1 MESGVSRQMPAG
13 SLDDSR
19 IRNESTNVLLGK
31 KKVYFSSRRQNFSLR
46 YFPMISD
53 SVL

>member
-1 MESGVSRQMPAG
+1 MEAGVSRQMPAG

-19 IRNESTNVLLGK
+19 IGNESTNVLLGEK
-31 KKVYFSSRRQNFSLR
+31 NVYFPSWRQNFSLC

>member
-19 IRNESTNVLLGK
+19 IRNESTNCASGEK
-31 KKVYFSSRRQNFSLR
+31 KCILFLTETKFFSALFS
-46 YFPMISD
+46 YDF
-53 SVL
+53 